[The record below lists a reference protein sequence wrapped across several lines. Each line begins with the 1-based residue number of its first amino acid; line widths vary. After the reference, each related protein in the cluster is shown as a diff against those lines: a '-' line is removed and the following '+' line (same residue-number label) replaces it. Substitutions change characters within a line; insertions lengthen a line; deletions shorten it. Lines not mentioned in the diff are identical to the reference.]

1 MFIALRR
8 FLLSNIAF
16 INNFL
21 FGVSFFYIFAALF
34 GVLPLGRLTTLKD
47 KQETLWGVS
56 VARRRKAQRSIL

>member
-1 MFIALRR
+1 MFIAPRR
-8 FLLSNIAF
+8 FLLSKIAF

-21 FGVSFFYIFAALF
+21 FGVSFFYIFAAVFSVMPF
-34 GVLPLGRLTTLKD
+34 GQHAAPKD